1 MKPILTQTH
10 VRIVRNFWHFNM
22 AFISARSFV
31 EGDIIIKPILTQTN
45 VRNCFWHFNM
55 TFIFLLFL
63 LALLK
68 SFFFTFVILL
78 FIYLYLT
85 LYYRRFTVF
94 KVRNK
99 NGNTTDLD

>member
-22 AFISARSFV
+22 AFISARSIV
-31 EGDIIIKPILTQTN
+31 EGDIIIKPILTQTH

-63 LALLK
+63 LALLLNPF
-68 SFFFTFVILL
+68 SLL
-78 FIYLYLT
+78 L
-85 LYYRRFTVF
+85 
-94 KVRNK
+94 
-99 NGNTTDLD
+99 